1 MLPMNVVQ
9 LLCLAAT
16 IFCVPPA
23 EKSISTHFASERC
36 RVYTPNAFSPN
47 NDGVND
53 EFLPDLG
60 ASCSFTDYQL
70 KVYNRSGAL
79 VFNTQ
84 QFDEGWNGDFRDEP
98 SPSAVYYYVIKY
110 TITDGDQIDDDI
122 ITGDVLL
129 LR

>member
-1 MLPMNVVQ
+1 MNVIQ

-16 IFCVPPA
+16 ILCMPPA
-23 EKSISTHFASERC
+23 EKSTFTSFNFERC
-36 RVYTPNAFSPN
+36 RVYVPNAFSPN

-60 ASCSFTDYQL
+60 IDCSISDYQL

-79 VFNTQ
+79 VFDTQ
-84 QFDEGWNGDFRDEP
+84 QIEDGWDGDFRSEP
-98 SPSAVYYYVIKY
+98 SPSAIYYYVMKY
-110 TITDGDQIDDDI
+110 TITDGDTSEDDLR
-122 ITGDVLL
+122 TGDVLL